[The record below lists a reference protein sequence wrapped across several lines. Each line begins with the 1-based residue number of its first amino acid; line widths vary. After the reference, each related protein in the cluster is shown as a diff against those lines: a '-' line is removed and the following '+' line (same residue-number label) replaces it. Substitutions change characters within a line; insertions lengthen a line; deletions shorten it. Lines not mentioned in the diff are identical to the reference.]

1 MKIAK
6 LSDFTNGW
14 FLGNFEPSLF
24 KSPDFE
30 ICVKNFKKGEV
41 EAAHFQRIA
50 TEVTVVL
57 SGSVRMG
64 EHVLQVDDILTI
76 YKDEICDFEA
86 LTDCKV
92 LGVKFPSLPDDKV
105 LA

>member
-1 MKIAK
+1 MKFAK

-24 KSPDFE
+24 RSPDFE
-30 ICVKNFKKGEV
+30 ICVKNFKKGDV

-57 SGSVRMG
+57 SGSIRMG
-64 EHVLQVDDILTI
+64 GHVLQVDDILTI
-76 YKDEICDFEA
+76 YKDEVCDFEA

-105 LA
+105 LT

>member
-1 MKIAK
+1 MKLAN
-6 LSDFTNGW
+6 LSEFTNGW
-14 FLGNFEPSLF
+14 FLGNFNPTLF
-24 KSPDFE
+24 ENEDFE
-30 ICVKNFKKGEV
+30 VCVKNFKKGDV
-41 EAAHFQRIA
+41 EAAHFQKVA

-57 SGSVRMG
+57 VGSVRMG
-64 EHVLQVDDILTI
+64 NHILQVDDILTI

-92 LGVKFPSLPDDKV
+92 LGIKFPSLPNDKV

>member
-1 MKIAK
+1 MKLAK
-6 LSDFTNGW
+6 LSEFTNGW
-14 FLGNFEPSLF
+14 FIGNFNPSLF
-24 KSPDFE
+24 KNEDFE
-30 ICVKNFKKGEV
+30 VCVKNFKKGDV
-41 EAAHFQRIA
+41 EAAHFQRVA

-64 EHVLQVDDILTI
+64 DHILQIDDILTI
-76 YKDEICDFEA
+76 YKDEVCDFEA

-92 LGVKFPSLPDDKV
+92 LGIKFPSLSEDKV

>member
-92 LGVKFPSLPDDKV
+92 LGVKFPSLPNDKV

>member
-14 FLGNFEPSLF
+14 FLGNFEPSLL

-92 LGVKFPSLPDDKV
+92 LGVKFPSLPGDKV

>member
-64 EHVLQVDDILTI
+64 EHVLQVDAVSYTHLT
-76 YKDEICDFEA
+76 
-86 LTDCKV
+86 
-92 LGVKFPSLPDDKV
+92 LPTKRIV
-105 LA
+105 

>member
-30 ICVKNFKKGEV
+30 ICVKNFKKGEI

-57 SGSVRMG
+57 SGTVRMG

-76 YKDEICDFEA
+76 YKDEIFDFEA

>member
-24 KSPDFE
+24 RSPDFE

-64 EHVLQVDDILTI
+64 DYILQVDDILTI

>member
-57 SGSVRMG
+57 SGSVRRG
-64 EHVLQVDDILTI
+64 EHVLQVDDILII

>member
-1 MKIAK
+1 MEIAR
-6 LSDFTNGW
+6 LSEFTNGW
-14 FLGNFEPSLF
+14 FLGNFNPSLF
-24 KSPDFE
+24 KSEDFE
-30 ICVKNFKKGEV
+30 VCVKNFKKGEI
-41 EAAHFQRIA
+41 EAPHFQRIA

-64 EHVLQVDDILTI
+64 KHILQVDDILTV
-76 YKDEICDFEA
+76 YKDEVCDFEA

>member
-1 MKIAK
+1 MKIAR
-6 LSDFTNGW
+6 LSEFTNGW
-14 FLGNFEPSLF
+14 FLGNFNPSLF
-24 KSPDFE
+24 KSEDFE
-30 ICVKNFKKGEV
+30 VCVKNFKKGEN
-41 EAAHFQRIA
+41 EAPHFQRIA

-64 EHVLQVDDILTI
+64 EHILQVDDILTV
-76 YKDEICDFEA
+76 YKGEVCDFEA

-92 LGVKFPSLPDDKV
+92 LGVKFPSLPEDKV

>member
-1 MKIAK
+1 MKIMR
-6 LSDFTNGW
+6 LSEFTNGW
-14 FLGNFEPSLF
+14 FLGNFNPSLF
-24 KSPDFE
+24 KSEDFE
-30 ICVKNFKKGEV
+30 VCVKNFKKGEK
-41 EAAHFQRIA
+41 EAPHFQMVA

-64 EHVLQVDDILTI
+64 EHILRVDDILTV
-76 YKDEICDFEA
+76 YKDEVCDFEA

>member
-6 LSDFTNGW
+6 LSEFTNGW
-14 FLGNFEPSLF
+14 FLGNFDPSLF
-24 KSPDFE
+24 KSQDFE

-41 EAAHFQRIA
+41 EMAHFQRIA

-57 SGSVRMG
+57 SGTVRMG
-64 EHVLQVDDILTI
+64 EHILHVDDILTI
-76 YKDEICDFEA
+76 FADEICDFEA
-86 LTDCKV
+86 ITDCKV
-92 LGVKFPSLPDDKV
+92 LGVKFPSLPNDKV